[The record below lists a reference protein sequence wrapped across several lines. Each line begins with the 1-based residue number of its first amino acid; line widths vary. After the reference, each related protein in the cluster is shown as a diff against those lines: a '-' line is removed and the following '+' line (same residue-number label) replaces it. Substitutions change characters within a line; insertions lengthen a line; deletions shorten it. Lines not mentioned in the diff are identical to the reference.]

1 MSGNVFFAGLSI
13 QKRPRPLALAEN
25 FPVGER
31 SRFSSPLQRVI
42 NKSDRYLGLAEKV
55 FPGGRV
61 WPPQPPR
68 HRGGRGGVGF

>member
-1 MSGNVFFAGLSI
+1 MSGNVFFAGLSL

-61 WPPQPPR
+61 W
-68 HRGGRGGVGF
+68 GVGCRV

>member
-1 MSGNVFFAGLSI
+1 MSGNVFFAGLSL

-42 NKSDRYLGLAEKV
+42 NKSDRYLQAITAIV
-55 FPGGRV
+55 
-61 WPPQPPR
+61 
-68 HRGGRGGVGF
+68 